1 MPDLYDF
8 LDDEARRVRSEPG
21 ALGAVLDRASRR
33 RRSKRIATG
42 ALALAVAAGG
52 IGLAFAAFRP
62 AQQAQPG
69 GFPVPGPSVSA
80 SPGPRLVSVINSSA
94 IEGAADFAA
103 AVMAAEGVSVDVV
116 EVAPS
121 GHPSDVT
128 RIHHHPAH
136 EEEAIRLR
144 DRFFSGAELRPR
156 IDPEVIE
163 IMVGR
168 DFIESR
174 PVLFEQFAAVRSFMT
189 RRLEGSG
196 AEAFLSDDAAR
207 QYGSGQGGLALYEG
221 VAEAPFFA
229 IREIASGEDETAVAI
244 VTAGDRTE
252 RLTVGDH
259 DPEDV
264 RPEILAAELIG
275 GPIGP
280 TVEEVRAFVRSF
292 LEARREASGAGTYL
306 GEDARKAYASHQDGL
321 DLLRYAADEDLMGA
335 RIIRYTR
342 LGPNRYEVLA
352 LFTLGRPVE
361 PLRVYELLTIEPLG
375 EDGLVVADAERVRFD

>member
-21 ALGAVLDRASRR
+21 ALDALLDRASRR

-52 IGLAFAAFRP
+52 IGLALAAFRP
-62 AQQAQPG
+62 ARQAQPG

-80 SPGPRLVSVINSSA
+80 SPGPHLVSVVNSSA

-103 AVMAAEGVSVDVV
+103 AVMAAEGVGVDVV

-128 RIHHHPAH
+128 RIHRHPAH

-163 IMVGR
+163 IRVGR

-174 PVLFEQFAAVRSFMT
+174 LVLFEQFAAVRSFMT

-196 AEAFLSDDAAR
+196 AEAFLSDAAAR

-244 VTAGDRTE
+244 VTAGSRTE

-264 RPEILAAELIG
+264 RPEILAAELLS
-275 GPIGP
+275 PRQRF
-280 TVEEVRAFVRSF
+280 EEVRAFVRGF

-306 GEDARKAYASHQDGL
+306 GEDAREAYASHEDGL
-321 DLLRYAADEDLMGA
+321 DLLRYAADEDLTTA
-335 RIIRYTR
+335 RVIRYTMF
-342 LGPNRYEVLA
+342 GPNRYEILVV
-352 LFTLGRPVE
+352 FTLGRPLE
-361 PLRVYELLTIEPLG
+361 PLLVYELLTVERMG
-375 EDGLVVADAERVRFD
+375 EDGFIVADAKRVRFD

>member
-21 ALGAVLDRASRR
+21 ALGAVLDRAGRR
-33 RRSKRIATG
+33 RRTRRVATG
-42 ALALAVAAGG
+42 GLALAVAGAG
-52 IGLAFAAFRP
+52 IGLAYAAFRP
-62 AQQAQPG
+62 ARQAQPG
-69 GFPVPGPSVSA
+69 GFPVPGPSFSA
-80 SPGPRLVSVINSSA
+80 SPGPRLVSVVNSSA

-103 AVMAAEGVSVDVV
+103 AVMAAEGVGVDVV

-121 GHPSDVT
+121 GNPSDVT
-128 RIHHHPAH
+128 RIHRHPAH

-163 IMVGR
+163 IRVGR

-196 AEAFLSDDAAR
+196 AEAFLSDDATR

-244 VTAGDRTE
+244 VTTGNRTE

-264 RPEILAAELIG
+264 RPEILAAELLS
-275 GPIGP
+275 PRQRF
-280 TVEEVRAFVRSF
+280 EEVRAFVRGF
-292 LEARREASGAGTYL
+292 LEARQEASGAGTYL
-306 GEDARKAYASHQDGL
+306 GEDAREAYASHQDGL

-352 LFTLGRPVE
+352 RFTLGRPVE

>member
-62 AQQAQPG
+62 ARQAQQG

-80 SPGPRLVSVINSSA
+80 SPGPRLVSVVNSSA
-94 IEGAADFAA
+94 IEGAAEFAA
-103 AVMAAEGVSVDVV
+103 AVMAAEGVGVDVV

-121 GHPSDVT
+121 GHPNDVT
-128 RIHHHPAH
+128 RIHRHPAH

-156 IDPEVIE
+156 IDPDVIE
-163 IMVGR
+163 IRVGR

-207 QYGSGQGGLALYEG
+207 QYGSGQSGLTLYEG
-221 VAEAPFFA
+221 VADAPFFA
-229 IREIASGEDETAVAI
+229 VREIASGEDDTAVAL
-244 VTAGDRTE
+244 VEAGDHTE
-252 RLTVGDH
+252 RLTVGDKN
-259 DPEDV
+259 PEDG
-264 RPEILAAELIG
+264 RPEILAAKLAT
-275 GPIGP
+275 PYDH
-280 TVEEVRAFVRSF
+280 VQAFVRSF
-292 LEARREASGAGTYL
+292 LEARRKEAGAGTYL
-306 GEDARKAYASHQDGL
+306 GEDARETYDSHENGL
-321 DLLRYAADEDLMGA
+321 DLLRYAASEELRFT
-335 RIIRYTR
+335 RIVQYDKLSPERHRVVVLFVMTR
-342 LGPNRYEVLA
+342 PAPGE
-352 LFTLGRPVE
+352 FE
-361 PLRVYELLTIEPLG
+361 PERILEALTIELLG
-375 EDGLVVADAERVRFD
+375 DGFVVADAERIFG